1 MLSNS
6 ALSVLKESSE
16 KNNLINLVRK
26 NLKVFIDWNYER
38 DIIQIRRD
46 GKEHSLKF
54 IEATLLIKLYAQKIL
69 LVNLEHLSIQ
79 MLEDL
84 VTVLRPLKIGL
95 QQFSKDNPANEQA
108 PESEKV
114 DNFLI
119 AFDAFNREALSTL
132 YFIEHFGELTDKE
145 KEQEEIIFE
154 LRKRKSEA
162 TDLLNS
168 MKHLTQKAGIAAY
181 STLYKENSEEERKI
195 ATKWFWGIVGTVG
208 ITLSSAVALLFFQ
221 QQSIASEISIVQ
233 FTVTKVVII
242 SCLFLSI
249 GVCFKNY
256 RAHKHNELLNLHK
269 SNALATFDA
278 LVKTQMDEHTKNS
291 MLLAVTNTIFGN
303 VSTGFNS
310 VDNTSNDI
318 SAKVFDIITKNKP

>member
-1 MLSNS
+1 MLSNA
-6 ALSVLKESSE
+6 ALTVLKESTE
-16 KNNLINLVRK
+16 KKSLINSVDK
-26 NLKVFIDWNYER
+26 NLKEFVDWNYER

-46 GKEHSLKF
+46 GKEHSQKF
-54 IEATLLIKLYAQKIL
+54 IEATVLTKLYAQK
-69 LVNLEHLSIQ
+69 LVLANLEYLSVQ

-84 VTVLRPLKIGL
+84 MKILRPLKMGL
-95 QQFSKDNPANEQA
+95 QQFSKLNPANEQA

-114 DNFLI
+114 ENFLI

-132 YFIEHFGELTDKE
+132 YFIEHFGEITNE
-145 KEQEEIIFE
+145 AKEQEDILLE
-154 LRKRKSEA
+154 LRKRKIEA

-181 STLYKENSEEERKI
+181 STLYKENSEEERKT
-195 ATKWFWGIVGTVG
+195 ATKWFWGIVGTVL
-208 ITLSSAVALLFFQ
+208 ITLASAVVLLFFQ
-221 QQSIASEISIVQ
+221 QQNVTSEISIVQ

-249 GVCFKNY
+249 GVCIKNY

-278 LVKTQMDEHTKNS
+278 LVKTQMDEATKNS

-310 VDNTSNDI
+310 VDTTSNDI
-318 SAKVFDIITKNKP
+318 SAKVFDIISKSKT